1 MPKGDNPNSK
11 KNLKRYTSEE
21 ARKYGAMGGRA
32 SAKVR
37 GAYNSVKDVLLEL
50 SQQVHT
56 NGKGQKAQGFE
67 IIGRKLFSMAQQGNV
82 KAIDMYLKLC
92 GELTTNVDI
101 TTNGKD
107 VVQEAIMVEVIDK
120 REQVEQSDD

>member
-1 MPKGDNPNSK
+1 MPRGENPNSK